1 VAGRVG
7 ALAARK
13 ARTSPLPPLLR
24 RAIVRRYLWEA
35 GFAVETAAAPA
46 ARGDLA
52 YVSGCA
58 FRSVACL
65 VQVLFALSERWFLNE
80 KGAVQEAAE
89 LPHTPS
95 GFAADVDAALSG
107 LRPDPATLQ
116 AALERLAALTA
127 AVTDRLHRLEP
138 GTGQ

>member
-1 VAGRVG
+1 MDLLYRDLGLVDRVLADCAEGRTTCSYQPGHPHGFHSHAYAAYVHHNQPLHDPDG

-13 ARTSPLPPLLR
+13 ARASPYPPLLR
-24 RAIVRRYLWEA
+24 RTIVRRYLWEA
-35 GFAVETAAAPA
+35 
-46 ARGDLA
+46 
-52 YVSGCA
+52 
-58 FRSVACL
+58 
-65 VQVLFALSERWFLNE
+65 
-80 KGAVQEAAE
+80 
-89 LPHTPS
+89 

-127 AVTDRLHRLEP
+127 AVTDRSHRLEP